1 MLNASL
7 ADKFIKD
14 ELRSFNDVNT
24 LRDLFATMFD
34 VDNDD
39 NSIEDYLNDD
49 ISDMLEIWADDN
61 SILFGDMFE
70 LIMDN
75 LDTHIK
81 LNIEVDRDYDVK
93 PKDKFKEVRFTGSA
107 SFNDVILDLDEWYD
121 NMPMQ

>member
-1 MLNASL
+1 MLNARL
-7 ADKFIKD
+7 ADKFLKD
-14 ELRSFNDVNT
+14 EFRHFNDVNT

-61 SILFGDMFE
+61 NILVGDMFG
-70 LIMDN
+70 LIMNN

-93 PKDKFKEVRFTGSA
+93 SNGKFKEVHFTGST
-107 SFNDVILDLDEWYD
+107 SFNDITLDLDEWYD
-121 NMPMQ
+121 NMPM